1 MIIEKKIEIVGSKG
15 REEVTG
21 LFDSGATYSCIEK
34 ELAERLGMLDEIPV
48 PLPFETAKKGES
60 VKVKERVCLDF
71 HLNGYRFSDEFMVL
85 PELSEKLIIGASTM
99 QKWRF
104 KLDFE
109 HEEVIID
116 PRVTRLRLLKAVET
130 ESEMI
135 LEKVLRV
142 SKISVQNV
150 SNAPYE
156 IEGWDPELYGS
167 EKESTVTLTEEMF
180 KELNID
186 LNKKPFYKSFRLRLE
201 ARTANKEKPK
211 DAILISSLE
220 NIATTHFI
228 PTIPPSRHEETKFI
242 ISLRTPHPG
251 GTLVLSPCP
260 RYELTFC
267 IDEEQ
272 YEKVKSLP
280 PNTVFELKEIS
291 FLED

>member
-135 LEKVLRV
+135 LEKVLRL

-156 IEGWDPELYGS
+156 IEGWDPELHYEKGECSLILS
-167 EKESTVTLTEEMF
+167 EDMF
-180 KELNID
+180 KE
-186 LNKKPFYKSFRLRLE
+186 Y
-201 ARTANKEKPK
+201 
-211 DAILISSLE
+211 
-220 NIATTHFI
+220 
-228 PTIPPSRHEETKFI
+228 FI
-242 ISLRTPHPG
+242 ISLETPHPG

-272 YEKVKSLP
+272 YEEVKSLP
-280 PNTVFELKEIS
+280 PNTVFELKEIL
-291 FLED
+291 FLEA